1 MGLVYTIH
9 YDTAVNQCCLN
20 QLHYL
25 SNIYEK
31 KQQQIN
37 YKSNYTL

>member
-9 YDTAVNQCCLN
+9 YDTAFN

-25 SNIYEK
+25 PNIYEK
-31 KQQQIN
+31 KKKTVIKVPILFN
-37 YKSNYTL
+37 NTSC

>member
-1 MGLVYTIH
+1 MELVYTIH
-9 YDTAVNQCCLN
+9 YDTAFN

-25 SNIYEK
+25 SNIYERK
-31 KQQQIN
+31 KKQQIN

>member
-9 YDTAVNQCCLN
+9 YDNAFN

-31 KQQQIN
+31 KIN
-37 YKSNYTL
+37 YKSNYTLQ

>member
-1 MGLVYTIH
+1 MGLVYMIH
-9 YDTAVNQCCLN
+9 YDTAFN

-31 KQQQIN
+31 KQQTN